1 MQWCTITEKQSRS
14 SCIKVIQFEKTDEAQ
29 AVSNIS
35 ELIVA
40 PPKPKSYTK
49 KGRRNTKANDNVN
62 DGNQGN
68 RKACEKVGHTE
79 PECYTKKRVCT
90 SCDKVGHMETQ
101 CYAKKRGEVCTLK
114 KKIGSHGARVSRQDE
129 TEKVCTDCGK
139 LGHTDKL
146 CFSDR
151 CAAHPNADWL

>member
-114 KKIGSHGARVSRQDE
+114 KKNWVTRSKSVTPR
-129 TEKVCTDCGK
+129 
-139 LGHTDKL
+139 
-146 CFSDR
+146 
-151 CAAHPNADWL
+151 